1 MRWPFFVSSIAQYWC
16 IRRSFCL
23 YAAMPWLA
31 QLELDYTLAA
41 ARTRLHFRHDGP
53 LRVLRS
59 LYPEGDGIC
68 HNVLIHPPAGL
79 VSGDTLDIR
88 CRVGTGAHALVTT
101 PGATRFYKTD
111 AQGAV
116 AQQITHL
123 QLEPSARLEW
133 LPLEALA
140 YNQCQAQNLL
150 HLDIAPGAE
159 LMAWDITAF
168 GLPHAH
174 EPFVQG
180 SFTQHM
186 EWPGLWLEH
195 GTLRAEDARLMDGP
209 LGLAGQRCMASMV
222 LACGTPLTRTQ
233 REHLLDATRAVLDA
247 HPQGSWCGITAPN
260 DHMLVLRGLAPVVE
274 PLMQLWQQVRVCW
287 RKEHWGL
294 EGSMPRIW
302 NM

>member
-1 MRWPFFVSSIAQYWC
+1 M
-16 IRRSFCL
+16 
-23 YAAMPWLA
+23 
-31 QLELDYTLAA
+31 
-41 ARTRLHFRHDGP
+41 
-53 LRVLRS
+53 
-59 LYPEGDGIC
+59 
-68 HNVLIHPPAGL
+68 
-79 VSGDTLDIR
+79 
-88 CRVGTGAHALVTT
+88 
-101 PGATRFYKTD
+101 
-111 AQGAV
+111 

-123 QLEPSARLEW
+123 QLESGARLEW

-180 SFTQHM
+180 NFTQHM